1 MLCGVIY
8 RHPSSGLED
17 FMNYLNTVIG
27 KINRENKYCAIMGD
41 SNIDLLKSESQT
53 STDDFLNNLVTSF
66 FQPYIL
72 QQTRIINHSATLI
85 DNIFF

>member
-1 MLCGVIY
+1 
-8 RHPSSGLED
+8 
-17 FMNYLNTVIG
+17 
-27 KINRENKYCAIMGD
+27 MGD
-41 SNIDLLKSESQT
+41 SNIDLLKSGSQT